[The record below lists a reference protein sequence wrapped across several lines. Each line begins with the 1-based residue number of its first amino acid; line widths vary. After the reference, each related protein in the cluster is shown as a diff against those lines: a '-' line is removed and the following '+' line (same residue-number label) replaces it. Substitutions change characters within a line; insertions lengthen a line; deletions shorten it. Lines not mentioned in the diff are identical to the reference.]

1 MRTYV
6 LASGL
11 VFDAI
16 TVLQVA
22 RLLFGWPVNV
32 AGFVV
37 PLWASAI
44 AAVVAGSLAVWAM
57 RLYMQTRPRPAAV

>member
-16 TVLQVA
+16 TALQLA
-22 RLLFGWPVNV
+22 RLLLGWPVTV

-57 RLYMQTRPRPAAV
+57 RLYVHTRPRPAAV

>member
-11 VFDAI
+11 VFAAI
-16 TVLQVA
+16 TALQVA
-22 RLLFGWPVNV
+22 RLLLGWPVNV
-32 AGFVV
+32 AGFAA